1 MIALGSAAM
10 KKAENSRQTLR
21 NMLES
26 GKTIV
31 VPGAY
36 DPISAM
42 LVERAGFQ
50 AVYIGSY
57 ATAAAGFGM
66 PDVGLVTMD
75 EMAARAKTIADAVD
89 IPVIAD
95 GENGWNNAA
104 NIWRT
109 IRSFEQ
115 AGVCGIHIEDH
126 EFGKHAAVP
135 QVLASSEQMVQKIRA
150 ALDAREDKNFLIIA
164 RTDAAWAFNDVDEAV
179 SRMNAFTDAGAD
191 MVMAAGLDPAVLAGL
206 RSRIKGKIMITDT
219 PGRSV
224 AIEENAGADV
234 VLYYGFS
241 LYAAYHGVKTALD
254 TFMRTRNADDV
265 AQVRGCIAEFE
276 KFIGYP
282 AFSERAKKYGLA

>member
-1 MIALGSAAM
+1 MR
-10 KKAENSRQTLR
+10 KAESSRKTLR
-21 NMLES
+21 SMLES

-31 VPGAY
+31 VPGVY

-75 EMAARAKTIADAVD
+75 EMAAYAKTIADAVN

-126 EFGKHAAVP
+126 EFGKHAPVP

-150 ALDAREDKNFLIIA
+150 SLEAREHDNFLIIA
-164 RTDAAWAFNDVDEAV
+164 RTDAAWAFNDVDEAACRMDGL
-179 SRMNAFTDAGAD
+179 SRAGAA
-191 MVMAAGLDPAVLAGL
+191 MVMAAGIGSGGV
-206 RSRIKGKIMITDT
+206 
-219 PGRSV
+219 GR
-224 AIEENAGADV
+224 APLTHQGPD
-234 VLYYGFS
+234 
-241 LYAAYHGVKTALD
+241 
-254 TFMRTRNADDV
+254 
-265 AQVRGCIAEFE
+265 
-276 KFIGYP
+276 
-282 AFSERAKKYGLA
+282 

>member
-1 MIALGSAAM
+1 MG
-10 KKAENSRQTLR
+10 KAENNRKKLR
-21 NMLES
+21 KMLES

-31 VPGAY
+31 VPGAC
-36 DPISAM
+36 DPISAL

-57 ATAAAGFGM
+57 ATAATGFGM
-66 PDVGLVTMD
+66 PDVGLVTMG
-75 EMAARAKTIADAVD
+75 EMAAYAKTITDAVD

-126 EFGKHAAVP
+126 EFGKHEPVP
-135 QVLASSEQMVQKIRA
+135 QVLLSCDQMVQKIRA
-150 ALDAREDKNFLIIA
+150 ALDARAHSDFLIIA
-164 RTDAAWAFNDVDEAV
+164 RTDAVWAFDDVEDAIK
-179 SRMNAFTDAGAD
+179 RMNACTDAGAD
-191 MVMAAGLDPAVLAGL
+191 LVMPVGIGPKKLAGL

-224 AIEENAGADV
+224 ADAEDPGADV

-254 TFMRTRNADDV
+254 
-265 AQVRGCIAEFE
+265 
-276 KFIGYP
+276 
-282 AFSERAKKYGLA
+282 AFR

>member
-1 MIALGSAAM
+1 MG
-10 KKAENSRQTLR
+10 KAENNRKKLR
-21 NMLES
+21 KMLES
-26 GKTIV
+26 GKTLV
-31 VPGAY
+31 VPGAC
-36 DPISAM
+36 DPISAL

-66 PDVGLVTMD
+66 PDVGLVTMG
-75 EMAARAKTIADAVD
+75 EMAAYAKTITDAVD

-126 EFGKHAAVP
+126 EFGKHAPVP
-135 QVLASSEQMVQKIRA
+135 QVLTSRENMVQKIRA
-150 ALDAREDKNFLIIA
+150 ALDAREDINFLIIA
-164 RTDAAWAFNDVDEAV
+164 RTDAAWAFNDVEEAV
-179 SRMNAFTDAGAD
+179 SRMNSFTDAGAD
-191 MVMAAGLDPAVLAGL
+191 MVMAAGLDPNVLAGL

-224 AIEENAGADV
+224 ADEESAGADV

-254 TFMRTRNADDV
+254 TFMQTRNADDIE
-265 AQVRGCIAEFE
+265 QVRGCIAEFE
-276 KFIGYP
+276 NFIGYP
-282 AFSERAKKYGLA
+282 EFSERAKKYGLA

>member
-1 MIALGSAAM
+1 MG
-10 KKAENSRQTLR
+10 KAENNRKKLR
-21 NMLES
+21 KMLES
-26 GKTIV
+26 GKTLI
-31 VPGAY
+31 VPGAC
-36 DPISAM
+36 DPISAL

-66 PDVGLVTMD
+66 PDVGLVTMG
-75 EMAARAKTIADAVD
+75 EMAAYAKTITDAVD

-126 EFGKHAAVP
+126 EFGKHAPVP
-135 QVLASSEQMVQKIRA
+135 QVLTSRENMVQKIRA
-150 ALDAREDKNFLIIA
+150 ALDAREDINFLIIA
-164 RTDAAWAFNDVDEAV
+164 RTDAAWAFNDVEEAV

-191 MVMAAGLDPAVLAGL
+191 MVMAAGLDPNVLAGL

-224 AIEENAGADV
+224 ADEESAGADV

-254 TFMRTRNADDV
+254 TFMQTRNADDIE
-265 AQVRGCIAEFE
+265 QVRGCIAEFE

-282 AFSERAKKYGLA
+282 EFSDRAKKYGLA

>member
-1 MIALGSAAM
+1 MG
-10 KKAENSRQTLR
+10 KAENNRKKLR
-21 NMLES
+21 KMLES
-26 GKTIV
+26 GKTLI
-31 VPGAY
+31 VPGAC
-36 DPISAM
+36 DPISAL

-66 PDVGLVTMD
+66 PDVGLVTMG
-75 EMAARAKTIADAVD
+75 EMAAYAKTITDAVD

-95 GENGWNNAA
+95 GENGWDNAA

-126 EFGKHAAVP
+126 EFGKHAPVP
-135 QVLASSEQMVQKIRA
+135 QVLTSRENMVQKIRA
-150 ALDAREDKNFLIIA
+150 ALDAREDINFLIIA
-164 RTDAAWAFNDVDEAV
+164 RTDAAWAFNDVEEAV

-191 MVMAAGLDPAVLAGL
+191 MVMAAGLDPNVLAGL

-224 AIEENAGADV
+224 ADEESAGADV

-254 TFMRTRNADDV
+254 TFMQTRNADDIK
-265 AQVRGCIAEFE
+265 QVRGCIAEFE
-276 KFIGYP
+276 NFIGYP
-282 AFSERAKKYGLA
+282 EFSDRAKKYGLA